1 MAKNAK
7 NVEFTGQDLVYYNA
21 LMKVRNELSEQIR
34 VCTDEALDCTNSEK
48 RGVTTHMADV
58 SSDNSRHEMALQ
70 MMTENGD
77 VISLIDDA
85 IERLAEGEYGI
96 CMDCGGKISEA
107 RLMARP
113 YAIFCIECKSR
124 HEEMMKNR

>member
-7 NVEFTGQDLVYYNA
+7 KVEFTGQDLVYYNA

-34 VCTDEALDCTNSEK
+34 VCTDESLDCTNSEK
-48 RGVTTHMADV
+48 RGVTTHMAD
-58 SSDNSRHEMALQ
+58 SNSARKEMGLQ
-70 MMTENGD
+70 MLTENGNT
-77 VISLIDDA
+77 IALIDDA
-85 IERLAEGEYGI
+85 IERLANGEYGI

-113 YAIFCIECKSR
+113 YAIFCIDCKSR
-124 HEEMMKNR
+124 HEEMMKHR

>member
-1 MAKNAK
+1 M
-7 NVEFTGQDLVYYNA
+7 EFTGQDLVYYNA

-34 VCTDEALDCTNSEK
+34 ICADEALDCTNSEK
-48 RGVTTHMADV
+48 RGVTTHMADSD
-58 SSDNSRHEMALQ
+58 SSRNEMGLQ
-70 MMTENGD
+70 MLTENGN

-85 IERLAEGEYGI
+85 IERLANGEYGI
-96 CMDCGGKISEA
+96 CMDCGERISEA

-113 YAIFCIECKSR
+113 YAIFCIDCKSR